1 MKSIN
6 EKEKWKNCECKEEI
20 EEAFNVD
27 RKQPSIHVR
36 WKNNGQIEMDIMCY
50 PDEVDKINKLFE
62 FIDELTFEEP

>member
-1 MKSIN
+1 MKTN
-6 EKEKWKNCECKEEI
+6 EKYRTCECEEI
-20 EEAFNVD
+20 KGAFNVDD

-62 FIDELTFEEP
+62 FIDGLTFEEP

>member
-1 MKSIN
+1 MKN
-6 EKEKWKNCECKEEI
+6 EKYKTCECEEI
-20 EEAFNVD
+20 REAFDVD